1 MIGHTA
7 TPTGIHP
14 RMTRLARLVA
24 ASVVLTAASATAQT
38 VDDQAARNSANWEI
52 FEKLYPRRALAAHEE
67 GAVGFTVD
75 LDSKGEVTRCKV
87 THSSG
92 YPLLDEETCQLVTL
106 HAQFKADPAIS
117 GSQTRSHQGLIAWK
131 LPESLKMLEPPKP
144 VAAAQAPEQVVCK
157 KTVRAGTLAGFE
169 RTCMTPTQWARQ
181 TDDMKQPYEEMQ
193 GRKGS
198 SSGVSCISP
207 SGC

>member
-1 MIGHTA
+1 MYKSFF
-7 TPTGIHP
+7 
-14 RMTRLARLVA
+14 L
-24 ASVVLTAASATAQT
+24 ASACLLLGQPIFAAEPTPDQKAAQN
-38 VDDQAARNSANWEI
+38 ALNWDI
-52 FEKLYPRRALAAHEE
+52 FQKLYPKRALEAREE
-67 GAVGFTVD
+67 GAVGFVVS
-75 LDSKGEVTRCKV
+75 LDNKGEVTRCQV
-87 THSSG
+87 THTSG
-92 YPLLDEETCQLVTL
+92 HPLLDEETCQLVTL